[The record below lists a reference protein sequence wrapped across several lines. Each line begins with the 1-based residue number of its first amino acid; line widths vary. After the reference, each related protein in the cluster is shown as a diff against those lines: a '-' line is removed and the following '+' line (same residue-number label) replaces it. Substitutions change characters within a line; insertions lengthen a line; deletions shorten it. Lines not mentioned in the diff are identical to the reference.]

1 MFNLSSENFT
11 PIYQKF
17 PPLIEEINGEEIPTF
32 QWDIPYTIKDISYLT
47 HSHYRYYGKFPSVL
61 AGKIID
67 LFPPKDKDSYILD
80 NFCGSGTTLV
90 EAKLRGINSVGLDIN
105 WISALA
111 SNVKTK
117 HVDIKKIRQLHD
129 RILFLYEK
137 DKSNPLDSN
146 LDLLSSFEEKWFVK
160 ENVKDLKILQNILLN
175 LEPSDELD
183 FIVVA
188 FLGIIRRVSKAYDG
202 EVRPHINKE
211 KKVRDVISAFS
222 KKINDMISDHIKYME
237 ITNSDTVGTCYVG
250 NNLDLPNIIKEK
262 NIYLV
267 INHPPYLNSFNYS
280 PIFSLELYW
289 GKAFEKNYSTYIELY
304 KKEMKAH
311 PASESIT
318 EQYFN
323 HLRDCYKQTFNI
335 QKKGDYLAVVIGD
348 CTRKGEL
355 IPVLKNTQKII
366 EEIGYK
372 TIMLNYRTTHYG
384 LGKYAY
390 KHRADYHD
398 DINGKKDGILIF
410 QK

>member
-1 MFNLSSENFT
+1 MFNLSSENLT

-67 LFPPKDKDSYILD
+67 LFPPKDKNSYILD

-117 HVDIKKIRQLHD
+117 HININKIRNLHD
-129 RILFLYEK
+129 SILFLYK
-137 DKSNPLDSN
+137 QYVSKPFDSN
-146 LDLLSSFEEKWFVK
+146 LDVLTSFEEKWFVP

-175 LEPSDELD
+175 LEASDELD

-211 KKVRDVISAFS
+211 KKVREVISAFS
-222 KKINDMISDHIKYME
+222 KKINDMISDHIK
-237 ITNSDTVGTCYVG
+237 
-250 NNLDLPNIIKEK
+250 
-262 NIYLV
+262 
-267 INHPPYLNSFNYS
+267 
-280 PIFSLELYW
+280 
-289 GKAFEKNYSTYIELY
+289 
-304 KKEMKAH
+304 
-311 PASESIT
+311 
-318 EQYFN
+318 
-323 HLRDCYKQTFNI
+323 
-335 QKKGDYLAVVIGD
+335 
-348 CTRKGEL
+348 
-355 IPVLKNTQKII
+355 
-366 EEIGYK
+366 
-372 TIMLNYRTTHYG
+372 
-384 LGKYAY
+384 
-390 KHRADYHD
+390 
-398 DINGKKDGILIF
+398 
-410 QK
+410 